1 MYLNVLLT
9 RHEDED
15 VSVVSGQVDLQKN
28 QNERFERR
36 EHLRI

>member
-28 QNERFERR
+28 QNERFERM
-36 EHLRI
+36 EQLRI